1 MLRQSMIRRL
11 DLALRRFGPA
21 KEGNIAI
28 TFAIALMPM
37 LAFIGAAVDYSRANM
52 ARSSMQSALDSA
64 ALMVSKDLSSGV
76 ITTSQI
82 TATAQKYFA
91 ALYTNRE
98 AQGVSVT
105 ASYNSTNGS
114 LGSTVQLNA
123 AANIRTDFM
132 YLFGFPTMNFNT
144 TTTTAWGNARLRVAM
159 VLDNTGSMAQ
169 DNKMTAMQSAATQT
183 GGLID
188 QLSALNKTDGDVYV
202 SLISFAKT
210 VNVGTT
216 NSGASWIDWTDWLN
230 PPTTQPANGS
240 FQATLPKN
248 WHAIGPDAV
257 CPWTTGS
264 GGFFCTTGPVN
275 GSGKSTNG
283 TSRNVIPSSGTY
295 SGYICPSADS
305 N

>member
-105 ASYNSTNGS
+105 ASYNSANGS

-169 DNKMTAMQSAATQT
+169 DNKMTAMQSAATQA

-188 QLSALNKTDGDVYV
+188 QLSALSHTDGDVYI
-202 SLISFAKT
+202 SLIPFAKT

-216 NSGASWIDWTDWLN
+216 NSGQSWIDWTDWLN
-230 PPTTQPANGS
+230 PPTSQGAYAYATAPA
-240 FQATLPKN
+240 LPKN
-248 WHAIGPDAV
+248 WHAYGPGAR
-257 CPWTTGS
+257 CPFTSSS
-264 GGFFCTTGPVN
+264 GFTCTTGPVN
-275 GSGKSTNG
+275 GSGSSTIG
-283 TSRNVIPSSGTY
+283 GRNAIPNSGTY
-295 SGYICPSADS
+295 SGYICPSYDTNS
-305 N
+305 